1 MALSPDIASSPLR
14 AELWRINAP
23 MPVPLWT
30 PVGTFDRT
38 NALAVRLSDDQGHQG
53 VGTAHYIDEAGL
65 AQVAQA
71 AQALLGACA
80 HTLGGL
86 LQVERIDARSADCNV
101 FSRRAASA
109 LSFAAWD
116 LLGRR
121 AGTACADLWGRP
133 LQRTTLPA
141 YASGLFLNC
150 SEDELVADA
159 HRYRAA
165 GYRLLKMR
173 GGKPPEEDAA
183 RHALISSIFPDPGS
197 VAIDIYFQYDAAR
210 TRKLI
215 RHFKTPPM
223 WVEDPI
229 RYETMA
235 ELRGES
241 CIAAGETCVDQAG
254 LLALCEAGVRNIILD
269 AQELGG
275 PLRFLEA
282 ARMLHALGH
291 RVGSHTFAHESPHL
305 LAVLPDSMPVEV
317 LDWWNGLYNES
328 PDPDVNANG
337 RVAVRGPGLGVS
349 LNEATL
355 KHHGQQVL

>member
-1 MALSPDIASSPLR
+1 VTRPGNLASLLLH

-23 MPVPLWT
+23 MPKPLWT
-30 PVGTFDRT
+30 PVGTLDRIH
-38 NALAVRLSDDQGHQG
+38 ALAVRLTDAQGCRG
-53 VGTAHYIDEAGL
+53 VGTAHCIDEAGL

-71 AQALLGACA
+71 AQVLLDASGR
-80 HTLGGL
+80 TLGGL
-86 LQVERIDARSADCNV
+86 LRVENNDARSADCNV

-121 AGTACADLWGRP
+121 SGTACADLWGRP
-133 LQRTTLPA
+133 LHRTSLPA

-159 HRYRAA
+159 QRYRAA

-173 GGKPPEEDAA
+173 GGKPPGEDAA
-183 RHALISSIFPDPGS
+183 RHALVSSIFPDPGS
-197 VAIDIYFQYDAAR
+197 VAIDIYFQYDAER

-229 RYETMA
+229 RYDTMA
-235 ELRGES
+235 QLRGEP

-282 ARMLHALGH
+282 ARMVHALGH
-291 RVGSHTFAHESPHL
+291 RVGSHTFGHESPHL
-305 LAVLPDSMPVEV
+305 LATLPDSMPVEV

-328 PDPDVNANG
+328 PDPNAHANG
-337 RVAVRGPGLGVS
+337 RVAVRGPGLGIS

-355 KHHGQQVL
+355 KRYGRSL